1 MPITDTQR
9 RPRQFAALAASSLA
23 IGLAALSSSGAAA
36 APNAAPTAGT
46 ATAAAGDAGIPYV
59 SVLQPKAVRRN
70 GKVVGGR
77 IRLRGLIGADGL
89 KTTWSIRTIHHH
101 GDHIE
106 YRVVAHGTVAPEE
119 EAKPISAVVLGKR
132 GSIVNYDIT
141 ATNSAGGQPT
151 PAMHARIAR
160 ARGAI

>member
-9 RPRQFAALAASSLA
+9 RPLQFAALAASSLA
-23 IGLAALSSSGAAA
+23 IGLAALSTGASAAPGAALTGGALGSAAA
-36 APNAAPTAGT
+36 AAS
-46 ATAAAGDAGIPYV
+46 DAGIPYV

-89 KTTWSIRTIHHH
+89 QTTWSIRTIHRVGGHVAHH
-101 GDHIE
+101 
-106 YRVVAHGTVAPEE
+106 VVARGTVAPDQ
-119 EAKPISAVVLGKR
+119 EAEPISAVVFGKR
-132 GSIVNYDIT
+132 GSVVDYDIT

-151 PAMHARIAR
+151 PTMHARIAR
-160 ARGAI
+160 G